1 MKIVRRIFIIS
12 LLIAIALL
20 LIMALYLNYGYQI
33 SFKFGSLKIGNSN
46 NFIIYIITGIILFIV
61 ATYFL
66 VKQLLI
72 RKGII
77 ISIILF
83 FMIFMLPFF
92 FLIVEGMNKN
102 YSFIYKTESKK
113 KLLIM
118 GYGKKKQDNMKYI
131 IYENLFWGFYDKIGE
146 IDLIDYKLSVDNI
159 SLYDNVIEDNN
170 VYYNEENK
178 MLILT
183 YVNSNNEI
191 ITTELP
197 YKH

>member
-1 MKIVRRIFIIS
+1 MKIVRRIFIIA
-12 LLIAIALL
+12 LLSAIALL

-33 SFKFGSLKIGNSN
+33 YFKFGSLKIGNSN
-46 NFIIYIITGIILFIV
+46 NFVIYIIVGIILFIIG
-61 ATYFL
+61 TYFL
-66 VKQLLI
+66 IRQILT

-77 ISIILF
+77 LTIILY

-102 YSFIYKTESKK
+102 YSFTYKTESKK

-118 GYGKKKQDNMKYI
+118 GYGNKKKDDMKYI

-146 IDLIDYKLSVDNI
+146 IDLVNYRLSNDNI
-159 SLYDNVIEDNN
+159 ILKKDIVGTESLYYI
-170 VYYNEENK
+170 EENK

-183 YVNSNNEI
+183 YINSNNEI

>member
-1 MKIVRRIFIIS
+1 MKIVRRIFVIS
-12 LLIAIALL
+12 LLVAVSLL
-20 LIMALYLNYGYQI
+20 FIMNLYLNYGYQI
-33 SFKFGSLKIGNSN
+33 YFKFGSIKVGNSN
-46 NFIIYIITGIILFIV
+46 NFVIYIIVGIILFII

-66 VKQLLI
+66 AKQLLT

-77 ISIILF
+77 ISIILY

-92 FLIVEGMNKN
+92 FLISEGMNKN
-102 YSFIYKTESKK
+102 YSFTYKTESKK

-118 GYGKKKQDNMKYI
+118 GYGNKKQENMKYI

-146 IDLIDYKLSVDNI
+146 IDLIDYKLSSDNI
-159 SLYDNVIEDNN
+159 SLYNDEIQDNN
-170 VYYNEENK
+170 LYYNEENK

-183 YVNSNNEI
+183 YVNSSNEI

>member
-1 MKIVRRIFIIS
+1 MKIVRRIFIIA
-12 LLIAIALL
+12 LLSAIALL

-33 SFKFGSLKIGNSN
+33 YFKFGSLKIGNSN
-46 NFIIYIITGIILFIV
+46 NFVIYIIVGIILFIIG
-61 ATYFL
+61 TYFL
-66 VKQLLI
+66 IRQILT

-77 ISIILF
+77 LTIILY

-92 FLIVEGMNKN
+92 FLIVEGMNNN
-102 YSFIYKTESKK
+102 YSFTYKTESKK

-118 GYGKKKQDNMKYI
+118 GYGNKKKDDMKYI

-146 IDLIDYKLSVDNI
+146 IDLVNYRLSNDNI
-159 SLYDNVIEDNN
+159 ILKKDIVGTESLYYI
-170 VYYNEENK
+170 EENK

-183 YVNSNNEI
+183 YINSNNEI

>member
-1 MKIVRRIFIIS
+1 MKIVRRIFIIA
-12 LLIAIALL
+12 LLSAIALL

-33 SFKFGSLKIGNSN
+33 YFKFGSLKIGNSN
-46 NFIIYIITGIILFIV
+46 NFVIYIIVGIILFIIG
-61 ATYFL
+61 TYFL
-66 VKQLLI
+66 IRQILT

-77 ISIILF
+77 LTILLY

-92 FLIVEGMNKN
+92 FLIVEGMNNN
-102 YSFIYKTESKK
+102 YSFTYKTESKK

-118 GYGKKKQDNMKYI
+118 GYGNKKKDDMKYI

-146 IDLIDYKLSVDNI
+146 IDLVNYRLSNDNI
-159 SLYDNVIEDNN
+159 ILKKDIVGTESLYYI
-170 VYYNEENK
+170 EENK

-183 YVNSNNEI
+183 YINSNNEI